1 MTAKKA
7 ITHKKRFFLQALK
20 RMRAMQRHA
29 LFLFLTFFALALALL
44 IWRVWLHPA
53 HANSATKAQNSSRL
67 DSAQV
72 QTIRV
77 AQVTLGEMP
86 IELNALGTVTPLAS
100 VTAKTQVAGTLMK
113 VLFREGQF
121 VQKGDLLA
129 QIDPRPHQ
137 INLQNAQ
144 GILAKDLALLKQ
156 AQADLKRYRI
166 LLKQDSISAKQV
178 ADQASLVEQYQG
190 IVQADRA
197 QVDQYKL
204 NLAHCRIT
212 TPISGRVGLRQ
223 VDAGNYVQPS
233 DTNGI
238 VVITRMRP
246 TSVIFSLSE
255 DALPAVL
262 KRLHSTQKLPVSA
275 YDRNRSTVLETGYLR
290 TIDNQ
295 IDTATGTIKLR
306 AHFANQQD
314 MLYPNQFVNINLLVN
329 TLRGIA
335 IVPSSAIQ
343 NGSIGPYVYIV
354 NADRTVSVRTLK
366 TGPVNGEYTSV
377 RAGLTPGEQVV
388 IDGADR
394 LREGT
399 KIAIAPA
406 QPA

>member
-1 MTAKKA
+1 MPRRTWLLLL
-7 ITHKKRFFLQALK
+7 T
-20 RMRAMQRHA
+20 
-29 LFLFLTFFALALALL
+29 LFTLALAIL
-44 IWRVWLHPA
+44 IWRGWLHPT
-53 HANSATKAQNSSRL
+53 HANSATKLQSSSRL

-72 QTIRV
+72 QTVRV

-100 VTAKTQVAGTLMK
+100 VTAKTQVSGTLMK
-113 VLFREGQF
+113 VMFREGQF

-197 QVDQYKL
+197 QVNQYKL

-233 DTNGI
+233 DANGI

-246 TSVIFSLSE
+246 TSVIFSLPE

-275 YDRNRSTVLETGYLR
+275 YDRNRSIVLETG
-290 TIDNQ
+290 I
-295 IDTATGTIKLR
+295 
-306 AHFANQQD
+306 
-314 MLYPNQFVNINLLVN
+314 
-329 TLRGIA
+329 
-335 IVPSSAIQ
+335 
-343 NGSIGPYVYIV
+343 
-354 NADRTVSVRTLK
+354 
-366 TGPVNGEYTSV
+366 
-377 RAGLTPGEQVV
+377 
-388 IDGADR
+388 
-394 LREGT
+394 
-399 KIAIAPA
+399 
-406 QPA
+406 